1 MEQVQEQGEREVRI
15 ELLPVQRE
23 FLMAKERFVA
33 IVSARAAGKTFVA
46 VLLTLLRMMDG
57 QNVVYFVQNLDAWR
71 KGGEKHLKHFLHHL
85 GIEPQWKWNGS
96 TYTGYLNTPWGV
108 ANLYLGTYENPDNI
122 RGATEISLCVLDEFM
137 LSKPRMLAAITP
149 IMRGKDL
156 KGNPIHPQI
165 RAVST
170 PNMSSEWQLM
180 VLEAEKNG
188 ITLLRADPKANVYVT
203 DEQREMFAAG
213 IFDEKLRRQ
222 ELLGEILLGDN
233 STALCQLDDF
243 NYRYKPFVNP
253 SLPVYGGLDMAHSG
267 DRDRHVFSAVQGLRV
282 LDIHEFGRADADDVA
297 FYIRKFNERHRLALL
312 NMDLAWSESIYDK
325 LKFSIPCQQ
334 VAFGGA
340 AEDKARYANIRA
352 ELGFRLA
359 RRVKDGLWLPE
370 DNPLSEEVRREM
382 CNIHWL
388 QMENS
393 NKLILEPKSDVR
405 VRLGRSPD
413 VSDSLE
419 LAVYNQVRED
429 PEMHSNMQAANE
441 DYKEM
446 IEGLMRDE

>member
-1 MEQVQEQGEREVRI
+1 MVAVEGEEVERI
-15 ELLPVQRE
+15 EIPLLPVQKK
-23 FLMAKERFVA
+23 FLQAKERFVA

-46 VLLTLLRMMDG
+46 VLLAVLRMLDG

-71 KGGEKHLKHFLHHL
+71 KGGEKHLKHFLRTMRL
-85 GIEPQWKWNGS
+85 EDRWKWNGS
-96 TYTGYLNTPWGV
+96 TYTGTLATQWGD
-108 ANLYLGTYENPDNI
+108 ATFNLGTYENPDNI

-149 IMRGKDL
+149 VLRGHDL

-188 ITLLRADPKANVYVT
+188 ITLLRAAPNENVYVT
-203 DEQREMFAAG
+203 DEQRAMFAAG

-233 STALCQLDDF
+233 STSLCQLEDF
-243 NYRYKPFVNP
+243 NYRFMPDVNP
-253 SLPVYGGLDMAHSG
+253 ALPVYGGLDMAHSG
-267 DRDRHVFSAVQGLRV
+267 DRDRHVFSAVQGLKV

-340 AEDKARYANIRA
+340 AEDKARYANVRA

-419 LAVYNQVRED
+419 LAVYNQLRED
-429 PEMHSNMQAANE
+429 PEMHASMKSDE

>member
-1 MEQVQEQGEREVRI
+1 MPVPVAEEKDERVVQI
-15 ELLPVQRE
+15 ELLPVQKA
-23 FLMAKERFVA
+23 FLQAKERFVA

-46 VLLTLLRMMDG
+46 VLLALLRMMEG

-71 KGGEKHLKHFLHHL
+71 KGGEKHLKHFLHGF
-85 GIEPQWKWNGS
+85 GIEDRWRWNGS
-96 TYTGYLNTPWGV
+96 TYTGYMQTPWGE

-122 RGATEISLCVLDEFM
+122 RGATEISLCILDEFM

-156 KGNPIHPQI
+156 RGRDIHPQI

-188 ITLLRADPKANVYVT
+188 ITLLRANPTDNIYVT
-203 DEQREMFAAG
+203 EEQRAMFAAG

-233 STALCQLDDF
+233 STALCQLGDF
-243 NYRYKPFVNP
+243 SRLPGLGTGKE
-253 SLPVYGGLDMAHSG
+253 PVYAGLDMAHSG
-267 DRDRHVFSAVQGLRV
+267 DRDQHVFAAVQGMNV
-282 LDIHEFGRADADDVA
+282 LDIHEFGKADADDVA
-297 FYIRKFNERHRLALL
+297 FYIRKFNEKNKITLL

-325 LKFSIPCQQ
+325 LKFGIPCRQ

-340 AEDKARYANIRA
+340 AEDKERYANVRA
-352 ELGFRLA
+352 ELGFRA
-359 RRVKDGLWLPE
+359 AKKIKDGLYIPDECLA
-370 DNPLSEEVRREM
+370 EEVKREM

-388 QMENS
+388 QTPNS
-393 NKLILEPKSDVR
+393 QKLILEPKADVR

-413 VSDSLE
+413 VSDALE
-419 LAVYNQVRED
+419 LALYDQPSDD
-429 PEMHSNMQAANE
+429 PEMKANVE
-441 DYKEM
+441 TDDSDYKDLLRE
-446 IEGLMRDE
+446 IMRDE

>member
-1 MEQVQEQGEREVRI
+1 MVAVEGDKVERI
-15 ELLPVQRE
+15 EIPLLPVQKK
-23 FLMAKERFVA
+23 FLQAKERFVA

-46 VLLTLLRMMDG
+46 VLLSILRLLDG
-57 QNVVYFVQNLDAWR
+57 QRVVYFVQNLDAWR
-71 KGGEKHLKHFLHHL
+71 EGGEIHLKHFLHVLRLEERWRWNETTMTGHL
-85 GIEPQWKWNGS
+85 MTQWGEV
-96 TYTGYLNTPWGV
+96 TFRI
-108 ANLYLGTYENPDNI
+108 GTYSAPERI
-122 RGATEISLCVLDEFM
+122 RGATEVSLVILDEFM
-137 LSKPRMLAAITP
+137 MSSPRMLAAITP
-149 IMRGKDL
+149 ILRGHDL
-156 KGNPIHPQI
+156 KGQPIHPQI

-170 PNMSSEWQLM
+170 PNMSSPWQLM

-188 ITLLRADPKANVYVT
+188 ITLLRAAPKENIYVT
-203 DEQREMFAAG
+203 DEQRAMFAAG

-233 STALCQLDDF
+233 STALCQLGDF
-243 NYRYKPFVNP
+243 NYRFMPDVNP
-253 SLPVYGGLDMAHSG
+253 ALPVYGGLDMAHSG
-267 DRDRHVFSAVQGLRV
+267 DRDRHVFSAVQGLKV
-282 LDIHEFGRADADDVA
+282 LDLHEFGRADADDVA
-297 FYIRKFNERHRLALL
+297 FYIRKFNEKHRLALL

-325 LKFSIPCQQ
+325 LKFGIPCQQ

-340 AEDKARYANIRA
+340 AEDKARYANVRA

-359 RRVKDGLWLPE
+359 RRVRDGLWLPE

-419 LAVYNQVRED
+419 LAVYSQVRED
-429 PEMHSNMQAANE
+429 PEMHASMKNDE
-441 DYKEM
+441 DYREM